1 MKNIFKAILSGI
13 ARFFT
18 SPVKLSLFL
27 ITILMV
33 LALSEFMYLGLAR
46 RTFVFY
52 TISDGELIIE
62 ERMLKLARSQ
72 EENIIQ
78 YVSEAVLGPL
88 SPDLLPLIPGGTRLL
103 SLFFRDGVVYLN
115 LSENAALPP
124 LEGGSTR
131 NNFMTLYAGIRRN
144 FSYIS
149 DVHFFIEG
157 NAVYTDEF
165 QQEFMQNIEF
175 FTDL

>member
-1 MKNIFKAILSGI
+1 MRNIFKTIISAIAGFLS
-13 ARFFT
+13 
-18 SPVKLSLFL
+18 SPVKLSLLL
-27 ITILMV
+27 IAILSA

-62 ERMLKLARSQ
+62 ERMLKSSRSQ
-72 EENIIQ
+72 EDNIIQ
-78 YVSEAVLGPL
+78 YVNEAVLGPL

-103 SLFFRDGVVYLN
+103 SLLYRDEVIYLN

-124 LEGGSTR
+124 PEGGSTR
-131 NNFMTLYAGIRRN
+131 NNFKTFYAGILRN
-144 FSYIS
+144 FPFVK

-165 QQEFMQNIEF
+165 QQEILQNNKF
-175 FTDL
+175 FTEL